1 MKISE
6 VAKMTGVTV
15 RTLHYYDEIGLLKP
29 SQLSENGYR
38 DYDDGCLEKL
48 KQILFFRELDFSL
61 KDIATIMQSPSY
73 DPMDALKRQK
83 SWLGQERDRLE
94 RLIQLAEM
102 TIRGEIGMDFQA
114 FDKSELLDQSKQY
127 ASEAKERW
135 GNSEA
140 YQQSQRKTVN
150 YNEQKRTELK
160 GEMDELIERFAQN
173 RHVAP
178 QSELAQGLVE
188 SWKQHISKSYYEC
201 TNEILL
207 GLGEMYTADERFTK
221 NMDKYGEGTAAFMNA
236 AIKVYC
242 TK

>member
-1 MKISE
+1 MRISE

-29 SQLSENGYR
+29 RLLFENGYR
-38 DYDDGCLEKL
+38 DYDDGCIEKL

-61 KDIATIMQSPSY
+61 KDIAVIMQSPGY
-73 DPMDALKRQK
+73 DPMDALKRQQA
-83 SWLGQERDRLE
+83 WLVQEHDRLG

-102 TIRGEIGMDFQA
+102 TIRGEIGLDFQA
-114 FDKSELLDQSKQY
+114 FDKSQLQDQSKQY
-127 ASEAKERW
+127 ANEAKERW
-135 GNSEA
+135 GHSEA
-140 YQQSQRKTVN
+140 YQQSQRKTAD
-150 YNEQKRTELK
+150 YDEQKRTELK
-160 GEMDELIERFAQN
+160 GEMDELIERFAQS

-178 QSELAQGLVE
+178 QSESAQALVE
-188 SWKQHISKSYYEC
+188 SWQQHITASYYEC

-221 NMDKYGEGTAAFMNA
+221 NMDKYGEGTAAFMSA
-236 AIKVYC
+236 AIKAYC